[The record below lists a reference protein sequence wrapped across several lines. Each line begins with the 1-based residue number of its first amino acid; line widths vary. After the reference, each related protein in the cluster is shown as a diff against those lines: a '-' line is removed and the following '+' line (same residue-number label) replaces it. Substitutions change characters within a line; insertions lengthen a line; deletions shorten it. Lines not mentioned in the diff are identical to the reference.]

1 MERKKSIELLN
12 RAVADELAAVH
23 QYMYFH
29 FHLDDQGFGPLAL
42 LYKRTA
48 IEEMMHI
55 ERLAERILFLK
66 GEVELVP
73 SVAVEKITDPEKVLA
88 KAVAMEGQSI
98 ADYNESAKVCAA
110 HSDAQSKQLFE
121 SLIADEERHQDQYE
135 KQMENIQRFGP
146 LALLFKRT
154 AIEEMMH
161 IERLAERILFLKGE
175 VELIP
180 SVAVE
185 KITEPE
191 KVLAKAVAMEG
202 QSISDYNEWAKVC
215 ADHSDA
221 QSKQLFEA
229 LIADEE
235 RHQDQ
240 YEKQMDNIR
249 RFGPSYLA
257 LQAMSAPA
265 DAPKGG
271 AAE

>member
-1 MERKKSIELLN
+1 MHEKSIELLN
-12 RAVADELAAVH
+12 RAAADELAAVH

-29 FHLDDQGFGPLAL
+29 FHCDVQGYDLLAGL
-42 LYKRTA
+42 FRLTA
-48 IEEMMHI
+48 IEEMLHI

-66 GEVELVP
+66 GEVELAP
-73 SVAVEKITDPEKVLA
+73 SVAVV
-88 KAVAMEGQSI
+88 
-98 ADYNESAKVCAA
+98 
-110 HSDAQSKQLFE
+110 
-121 SLIADEERHQDQYE
+121 
-135 KQMENIQRFGP
+135 
-146 LALLFKRT
+146 
-154 AIEEMMH
+154 
-161 IERLAERILFLKGE
+161 
-175 VELIP
+175 
-180 SVAVE
+180 

-202 QSISDYNEWAKVC
+202 QSISDYNEWASVC
-215 ADHSDA
+215 AANSDA
-221 QSKQLFEA
+221 QSKQLFES

-271 AAE
+271 PAE